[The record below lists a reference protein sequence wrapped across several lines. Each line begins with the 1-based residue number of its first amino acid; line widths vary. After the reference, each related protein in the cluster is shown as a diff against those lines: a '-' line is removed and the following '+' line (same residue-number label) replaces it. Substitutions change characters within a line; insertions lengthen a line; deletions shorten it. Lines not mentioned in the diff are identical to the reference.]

1 MYLSP
6 QQADVWEARIP
17 TEKIIRET
25 IAALLVEEMQQFIP
39 FSEEMRFKIE
49 FCLQEG
55 LQNAAVHGNLGVT
68 MPLLSL
74 EDFER
79 AQELIERRLT
89 ISPFNQ
95 RQVQFVCR
103 LLAESLELNIKDE
116 GKGFSLAETK
126 KETLFGRGFILMT
139 ELSDGFSYCQETTT
153 LQILFKKLS

>member
-17 TEKIIRET
+17 TEKIIREPV
-25 IAALLVEEMQQFIP
+25 AALLVQEIQQFATL
-39 FSEEMRFKIE
+39 SEEMRFKIE

-79 AQELIERRLT
+79 AQKLIDHRLT
-89 ISPFNQ
+89 ISPFNK
-95 RQVQFVCR
+95 RQVQVICR
-103 LLAESLELNIKDE
+103 LFPESLELNIKDE
-116 GKGFSLAETK
+116 GRGFSLTEIQ
-126 KETLFGRGFILMT
+126 KETLFGRGFMLMT

-153 LQILFKKLS
+153 LQVLFSKLS